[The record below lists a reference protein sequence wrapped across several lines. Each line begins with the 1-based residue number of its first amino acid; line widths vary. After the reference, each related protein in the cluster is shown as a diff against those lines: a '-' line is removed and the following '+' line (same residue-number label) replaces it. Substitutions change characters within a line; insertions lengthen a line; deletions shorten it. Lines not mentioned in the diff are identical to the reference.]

1 MPVPVRT
8 RHAFQ
13 STWRDAVFLSYS
25 TASFFRFGVWRVHPA
40 NETLDQ
46 TTLIAALLQPDR
58 YPHPVDAVEHL
69 QTHISHVLL
78 AGDYAY
84 KIKKPLNLGF
94 LDFTSLARR
103 KYYCEQELRL
113 NSRLAPDL
121 YLDCV
126 PIGGSAA
133 RPVLGAAGE
142 AIEYA
147 VRMRR
152 FPQEALLN
160 RVLATGRLENRHIDA
175 LARRLAVFHQAIATA
190 DPAAPFGTPER
201 VRGPMLDDFTHT
213 RPLLTDPADLDLLTA
228 VERWT
233 LATTERLWPRLAERK
248 AGGWIRE
255 CHGDLHLGNLL
266 LTDTGQVTIFDCIE
280 FNDDL
285 RWIDVIND
293 LAFLL
298 MDLRFRG
305 AGGLAQRL
313 LNTYLE
319 YGGDFAGAALLSYYQ
334 VYRAMVRAKIN
345 AIQASQDHHIP
356 EPDRAAA
363 RALCRDYLRL
373 ALVLTQ
379 ESRPFLLITHGVS
392 GSGKSRRTG
401 QLLEI
406 FPGAIRLRSDVE
418 RKRLFGLGPLD
429 DSRSTLGGGLYTPDA
444 SARAYQRL
452 YDLANGLLA
461 ARHPVLV
468 DATFMKRAHRQPFRD
483 LAARHGVPFILLDC
497 AADPETLRARVAAR
511 RARGDDAA
519 EADVEVLERQLRHD
533 EPPAT
538 DENPLQTDGDSDVER
553 LRAAIA
559 AAM

>member
-1 MPVPVRT
+1 MQ
-8 RHAFQ
+8 A
-13 STWRDAVFLSYS
+13 
-25 TASFFRFGVWRVHPA
+25 A

-46 TTLIAALLQPDR
+46 AALIAALLQPDR
-58 YPHPVDAVEHL
+58 YPHPVAAVEHL

-94 LDFTSLARR
+94 LDFTSLTRR

-113 NSRLAPDL
+113 NGRLAPDL

-126 PIGGSAA
+126 PIGGSST
-133 RPVLGAAGE
+133 RPVLGCAPGV

-152 FPQEALLN
+152 FAQDALLD
-160 RVLATGRLENRHIDA
+160 RVLAAGRLEPRHLDA
-175 LARRLAVFHQAIATA
+175 LARRLADFHRAIPAA
-190 DPAAPFGTPER
+190 GPAAPFGVPER
-201 VRGPMLDDFTHT
+201 VRRPMLDDFTHT
-213 RPLLTDPADLDLLTA
+213 RPLLADPADLDILAA

-233 LATTERLWPRLAERK
+233 LATTERLWPRLVERK

-255 CHGDLHLGNLL
+255 CHGDLHLGNLV

-319 YGGDFAGAALLSYYQ
+319 YGGDFAGAALLSFYQ
-334 VYRAMVRAKIN
+334 VYRAMVRAKVN
-345 AIQASQDHHIP
+345 AIQASQDDTP
-356 EPDRAAA
+356 GPDRAAA

-373 ALVLTQ
+373 ALALTR
-379 ESRPFLLITHGVS
+379 EPTPFLLITHGVS

-401 QLLEI
+401 QLLEL

-429 DSRSTLGGGLYTPDA
+429 DSGSTLGEGLYTPDA
-444 SARAYQRL
+444 SARTYRRL
-452 YDLANGLLA
+452 YDLADGLLA
-461 ARHPVLV
+461 ASHAVLV
-468 DATFMKRAHRQPFRD
+468 DATFIKRAHRQPFRD

-497 AADPETLRARVAAR
+497 VADPETLRARVAAR

-519 EADVEVLERQLRHD
+519 EADVEVLERQLRND
-533 EPPAT
+533 EPPAA
-538 DENPLQTDGDSDVER
+538 DENPLSTDGDADVER
-553 LRAAIA
+553 LRATIA
-559 AAM
+559 AAT